1 MPRTGVY
8 PGSFNPL
15 TVAHLA
21 IAEAAVD
28 QHGLDRLELVISRV
42 ALAKED
48 DPDLA
53 PVEARVAEIE
63 ALGVD
68 RPWLAVAVTDA
79 QLLADIAEGHDVL
92 VLGADKWAQVN
103 DPRFY
108 GDDPRARDAAL
119 ARLPALAI
127 APRPPHPVPDE
138 HALDVPAWVA
148 EVSATAVRA
157 GRHDWRAD
165 PPDRPGRPRPS
176 PR

>member
-21 IAEAAVD
+21 IAEAAVE
-28 QHGLDRLELVISRV
+28 QHDLDRLELVISRV

-48 DPDLA
+48 DPTLA
-53 PVEARVAEIE
+53 AVEERVAAIE

-68 RPWLAVAVTDA
+68 HPWLAVRATDA
-79 QLLADIAEGHDVL
+79 QLLVDIAEGHDVL
-92 VLGADKWAQVN
+92 VLGADKWAQVR
-103 DPRFY
+103 DPAFY
-108 GDDPRARDAAL
+108 GHDPAARDAAL

-127 APRPPHPVPDE
+127 APRPPHPVPPE

-157 GRHDWRAD
+157 GRQDWQA
-165 PPDRPGRPRPS
+165 RPR
-176 PR
+176 